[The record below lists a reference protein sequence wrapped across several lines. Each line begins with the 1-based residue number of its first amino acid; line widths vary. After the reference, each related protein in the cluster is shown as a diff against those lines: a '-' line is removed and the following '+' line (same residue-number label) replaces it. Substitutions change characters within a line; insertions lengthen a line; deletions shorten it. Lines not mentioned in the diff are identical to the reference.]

1 MVKCS
6 INKQGKK
13 YLKSAVSYASKP
25 PSHSLSTCA
34 FVTPRQLLVLVEHN
48 FPSMHRA
55 DLPVKDELDAIE
67 AVTRV
72 SLEICCQK
80 VWIAADMSQI

>member
-25 PSHSLSTCA
+25 PSYSLSTCA
-34 FVTPRQLLVLVEHN
+34 FVTPRQLLVLVEHKI
-48 FPSMHRA
+48 HRCR
-55 DLPVKDELDAIE
+55 ELACL
-67 AVTRV
+67 
-72 SLEICCQK
+72 SG
-80 VWIAADMSQI
+80 

>member
-1 MVKCS
+1 MPC
-6 INKQGKK
+6 
-13 YLKSAVSYASKP
+13 LTLASPAARRVARGFKP
-25 PSHSLSTCA
+25 PSHSLSTYA
-34 FVTPRQLLVLVEHN
+34 FVAPRQLLVLVGHK

>member
-1 MVKCS
+1 
-6 INKQGKK
+6 
-13 YLKSAVSYASKP
+13 
-25 PSHSLSTCA
+25 
-34 FVTPRQLLVLVEHN
+34 
-48 FPSMHRA
+48 MHRA

-80 VWIAADMSQI
+80 VWIAADMSQIWEKKRHLLKNMLSSSVDTT